1 MRLLR
6 EAMYLRSL
14 EGFITAAGQLIL
26 NLVVLSRWAKLR
38 LSFTKSRLEQEAKT
52 TINYVWQL
60 FILITCL
67 LCPKNKRLQF
77 LI

>member
-1 MRLLR
+1 MLPVR

-38 LSFTKSRLEQEAKT
+38 LVLLHFQKSRLEQ
-52 TINYVWQL
+52 
-60 FILITCL
+60 
-67 LCPKNKRLQF
+67 
-77 LI
+77 